1 MDKEARFMVKGES
14 IEGCTSPPACPAMWG
29 APLQTQFH
37 NGVSEC
43 EGVRHFHITE
53 GYYGDTDLSGLTV
66 SYAFNLPSPF
76 PPPEPQPWKGI
87 LYIDA
92 KADEK
97 QTEALEKIFGASA
110 ALKGDILA
118 VKRAKIEV
126 KKETI
131 GAGPQASYT
140 IKMDDFYTLVTK
152 PLLTENG
159 KPRYL
164 NNPFDLLIYVGV
176 AEVDQFSDQD
186 LPRGKWDA
194 PGTTVWYNEF
204 SITPEKLNWGAP

>member
-1 MDKEARFMVKGES
+1 MEKEPRFMVKGES
-14 IEGCTSPPACPAMWG
+14 VEGCTSPPACPGMWG
-29 APLQTQFH
+29 SPLQAQFH

-43 EGVRHFHITE
+43 EGVRHFHITQ
-53 GYYGDTDLSGLTV
+53 GYYGDIDLSGLTV

-92 KADEK
+92 QADER
-97 QTEALEKIFGASA
+97 QAEALEKIFGASA
-110 ALKGDILA
+110 ALKGDTLA
-118 VKRAKIEV
+118 VKRAKIEF
-126 KKETI
+126 KKETL
-131 GAGPQASYT
+131 GAGPAASYT
-140 IKMDDFYTLVTK
+140 IKMDDFYTLVTR

-164 NNPFDLLIYVGV
+164 NNPFDLLIYVGA
-176 AEVDQFSDQD
+176 AEVDRFADPD
-186 LPRGKWDA
+186 LPRGEWDA

-204 SITPEKLNWGAP
+204 SITPDKLNWGAP